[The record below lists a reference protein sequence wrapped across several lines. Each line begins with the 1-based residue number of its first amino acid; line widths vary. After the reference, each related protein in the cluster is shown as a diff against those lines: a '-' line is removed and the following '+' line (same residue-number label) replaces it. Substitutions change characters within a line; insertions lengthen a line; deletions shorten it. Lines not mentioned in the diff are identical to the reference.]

1 MIRFYEIGVLFIL
14 KYLVKIMV
22 FVIKILIIYNMYQL
36 GNLNFYLN
44 IMIEENEKYYIGYLL
59 QDDDN

>member
-22 FVIKILIIYNMYQL
+22 FVRKILIIFNMYQL

>member
-22 FVIKILIIYNMYQL
+22 FVIKLL
-36 GNLNFYLN
+36 GNLIFYLN
-44 IMIEENEKYYIGYLL
+44 IMIEENEKYYFGYLL

>member
-1 MIRFYEIGVLFIL
+1 
-14 KYLVKIMV
+14 
-22 FVIKILIIYNMYQL
+22 MYQL

-44 IMIEENEKYYIGYLL
+44 IMIEENEIYYIGYLL

>member
-22 FVIKILIIYNMYQL
+22 FVIKILIIFNMYQL

-44 IMIEENEKYYIGYLL
+44 IMIEENEKYYFGYLL

>member
-1 MIRFYEIGVLFIL
+1 MIWFYEIGVLFIL

-22 FVIKILIIYNMYQL
+22 FVRKILIIFNMYQL
-36 GNLNFYLN
+36 GNLIFYLN

>member
-1 MIRFYEIGVLFIL
+1 
-14 KYLVKIMV
+14 
-22 FVIKILIIYNMYQL
+22 MYQL